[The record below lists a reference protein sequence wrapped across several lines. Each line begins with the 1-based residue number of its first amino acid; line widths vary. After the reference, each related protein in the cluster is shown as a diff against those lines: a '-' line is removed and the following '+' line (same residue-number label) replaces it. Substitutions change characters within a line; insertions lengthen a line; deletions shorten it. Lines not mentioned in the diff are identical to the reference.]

1 MVFVLKI
8 MKKLI
13 IFTTR
18 KNKSIS
24 NNTVFHRGLNLQ
36 NVARLLYLSD
46 FCLGYACSD
55 AEQYSSE
62 LVSTSLQLAKRQS
75 ASWMGI

>member
-1 MVFVLKI
+1 M
-8 MKKLI
+8 
-13 IFTTR
+13 
-18 KNKSIS
+18 
-24 NNTVFHRGLNLQ
+24 FHRGLNLQ

-62 LVSTSLQLAKRQS
+62 LVYITATSKETICQLDGNLTWLLFLSLCVRNNTLCAE
-75 ASWMGI
+75 IYFIL